1 MCLVGPRGGFLSY
14 QTSIHGQWSSRMVFI
29 LAATGATVGLGNIW
43 KFPYLAGEYGGGAFV
58 LVYLLCIA
66 AIGFPV
72 MVAEVAVGRRGR
84 LSPINTLRSLSEIE
98 GGSPR
103 WVWAGGLGV
112 LAGLLIGSFYS
123 VIAGWALAYMFRAA
137 PGAFE
142 HVTAQGIA
150 SIFNNLITDPER
162 LLAWHTIFMVMTVAV
177 LARGI
182 RSGLE
187 RAVKLLVPGLLVML
201 LVLIGY
207 GASTGYLGQT
217 FFFLFRP
224 DFSSLSF
231 AAVLEALGHAFFTL
245 SLGMGAIMIYGS
257 YLPRQVPIMRTSLL
271 VVLLDTLVALLAGLA
286 IFSIAFAHEL
296 PVNSGPGLIF
306 QTLPMAFGK
315 MQAGGVFGGIFF
327 LLLVFAAW
335 TSAIALLEPAV
346 AWLIESL
353 NLQRVRAAVLTGFVA
368 WLLGIVSLLSF
379 SQWAFSFEFAGM
391 QKQHGLFD
399 LFSILASGVLLP
411 LGGLAVVLFTAWVMH
426 RESVLDALGGD
437 DGPGFRLWYFLVRY
451 VAPVALVVVFLWVLG
466 VM

>member
-1 MCLVGPRGGFLSY
+1 
-14 QTSIHGQWSSRMVFI
+14 MVFI

-66 AIGFPV
+66 FIGFPL

-137 PGAFE
+137 SGAFE

-217 FFFLFRP
+217 LFFLFRP

-315 MQAGGVFGGIFF
+315 MQAGGV
-327 LLLVFAAW
+327 
-335 TSAIALLEPAV
+335 
-346 AWLIESL
+346 
-353 NLQRVRAAVLTGFVA
+353 
-368 WLLGIVSLLSF
+368 
-379 SQWAFSFEFAGM
+379 
-391 QKQHGLFD
+391 
-399 LFSILASGVLLP
+399 
-411 LGGLAVVLFTAWVMH
+411 
-426 RESVLDALGGD
+426 
-437 DGPGFRLWYFLVRY
+437 
-451 VAPVALVVVFLWVLG
+451 
-466 VM
+466 

>member
-1 MCLVGPRGGFLSY
+1 MSY

-66 AIGFPV
+66 FIGFPL

-137 PGAFE
+137 SGAFE

-217 FFFLFRP
+217 LFFLFRP

-346 AWLIESL
+346 AWLVESL

-411 LGGLAVVLFTAWVMH
+411 LGGLSVVLFTAWVMH
-426 RESVLDALGGD
+426 RESVLDALGGA